1 MLTLFIVIVITA
13 EVIITCQVISF
24 ILKLDKKIC
33 DLNNQITEITPEI
46 ERGFLSLR
54 ISLNKLLLKMNE
66 FEQKL
71 QSKKEEFKFKLLKN
85 IITTVL
91 FFALNTNGKK
101 IITTIELAFDI
112 KDFFKKL
119 SQTIA

>member
-1 MLTLFIVIVITA
+1 MLALFIVIVITA

-112 KDFFKKL
+112 KNKLKKL

>member
-46 ERGFLSLR
+46 KRGFLSLR

-71 QSKKEEFKFKLLKN
+71 QSKKDEFKFKLLKN
-85 IITTVL
+85 IVTTAL

-112 KDFFKKL
+112 KDFIKKL

>member
-71 QSKKEEFKFKLLKN
+71 QSKKDEFKFKLLKN
-85 IITTVL
+85 IVTTAL

>member
-71 QSKKEEFKFKLLKN
+71 QSKKDEFKFKLLKN
-85 IITTVL
+85 IVTTAL

-112 KDFFKKL
+112 KDFIKKL

>member
-1 MLTLFIVIVITA
+1 MLALFIVIVITA